1 MPAFAI
7 VLLLATLSCSDNN
20 ERIVEPDELYGT
32 WVTNMAG
39 STAALTFRLD
49 QGIPVYELKAV
60 GGSFIEILDQGSDIL
75 VQGNWAVSGNILAL
89 FGNQTGPLRCL
100 DTDNYEIT
108 MSDDKTFMLLEH
120 IGNQCASRAAI
131 MDNSYQRQV
140 EEGA

>member
-1 MPAFAI
+1 MPTFAI
-7 VLLLATLSCSDNN
+7 VLLLATLACSDNN

-32 WVTNMAG
+32 WLTNAAG
-39 STAALTFRLD
+39 GTASLTFRLA

-60 GGSFIEILDQGSDIL
+60 GGSFIEILDPGSDIL
-75 VQGNWAVSGNILAL
+75 VQGYWAVSGNILAL
-89 FGNQTGPLRCL
+89 FDDQAGPLRCPGI
-100 DTDNYEIT
+100 DNYEIT

-140 EEGA
+140 EEGS